1 MHINR
6 KNIAALF
13 TIFILVF
20 PQNLVF
26 ASEGDQATSVENE
39 AEQIE
44 EKNIDKYIE
53 KEIENE
59 KDEDTEKQQEEVNSG
74 EQEEDLKESVDT
86 EEESENEVEQ
96 IEEEDIDKHPEI
108 EAEEENDES
117 KENQREEVN
126 SSEQKQEK
134 DSKKNTVTE
143 EEVVN
148 EVKSKTQSDAK
159 FTIGDKGQHVVELK
173 MKLTSLGFG
182 SFPKNPSL
190 NYGPVTAGVVE
201 EFQTA
206 YGLKATGNA
215 DQATLDKIE
224 EILNS
229 KYSPGQSG
237 EHVRELKKKLTQLG
251 FGNFPSNPSTVY
263 GSVTAGVV
271 SEFQEHYNLRVT
283 GIADEHTL
291 NKIEEILNPPYK
303 DGHRGLHIVQLKKD
317 LTALGFGSFPKNP
330 SLNYGPVT
338 ANVVRE
344 FQQFYNLKVD
354 GVAGKE
360 TLQMIKNI
368 IENPYENGTEGKH
381 VIQLKKNLTAIGFGN
396 FPSNPSQTY
405 GKVTKGVVKEFQI
418 YYNLKNQTG
427 SATAETIQKMQ
438 EVMNSPYQRGKRGP
452 HVIELKKDLTELGFG
467 NFPSNPSES
476 YGSVTEGVVL
486 EFQKAYGL
494 IENGIADSVTLAKI
508 EELLNAQRYTEY
520 NLTIKKAIEIQ
531 MNQMA
536 QTDKGEYAWVSKSY
550 IDSNNRV
557 TASALN
563 VRTQPTTSNEMSNR
577 ILGTLSKGTKVE
589 IIDQKGNWYAIKYN
603 NSSWVHAV
611 REDVRYYLNP
621 NNFIND
627 NRQKFQFLDLS
638 KPSGASRSVLNNY
651 LKDRDVLA
659 NQGQAFIDAA
669 RKHGVNDIYLISHS
683 VLETGHGT
691 STLAK
696 GVEVG
701 VNKDGKP
708 VLVTKSNRKS
718 LKNIKTVYNMYGIGA
733 VDSNPLGGGAIHAYN
748 EGWDTVEKA
757 IIGGAKFIGNSYIK
771 NGQNTLYKM
780 RWNPKMNEGMA
791 WKQYATDIGWASKQ
805 VHTMYNLYQEI
816 GHNNPIL
823 DIPVYK

>member
-44 EKNIDKYIE
+44 EKNLDKYIE

-59 KDEDTEKQQEEVNSG
+59 KNEDTEKQQEEVNSG
-74 EQEEDLKESVDT
+74 EQEEDLKENVDT
-86 EEESENEVEQ
+86 EEESEDEVEQ

-108 EAEEENDES
+108 EAEENDES

-148 EVKSKTQSDAK
+148 EVESKTQSDAK

-182 SFPKNPSL
+182 NFPKNPSAS
-190 NYGPVTAGVVE
+190 YGPVTAGVVE

-338 ANVVRE
+338 AGVVEE
-344 FQQFYNLKVD
+344 FQ
-354 GVAGKE
+354 
-360 TLQMIKNI
+360 
-368 IENPYENGTEGKH
+368 
-381 VIQLKKNLTAIGFGN
+381 
-396 FPSNPSQTY
+396 
-405 GKVTKGVVKEFQI
+405 
-418 YYNLKNQTG
+418 
-427 SATAETIQKMQ
+427 
-438 EVMNSPYQRGKRGP
+438 
-452 HVIELKKDLTELGFG
+452 
-467 NFPSNPSES
+467 
-476 YGSVTEGVVL
+476 
-486 EFQKAYGL
+486 
-494 IENGIADSVTLAKI
+494 
-508 EELLNAQRYTEY
+508 
-520 NLTIKKAIEIQ
+520 
-531 MNQMA
+531 
-536 QTDKGEYAWVSKSY
+536 
-550 IDSNNRV
+550 
-557 TASALN
+557 
-563 VRTQPTTSNEMSNR
+563 
-577 ILGTLSKGTKVE
+577 
-589 IIDQKGNWYAIKYN
+589 
-603 NSSWVHAV
+603 
-611 REDVRYYLNP
+611 
-621 NNFIND
+621 
-627 NRQKFQFLDLS
+627 
-638 KPSGASRSVLNNY
+638 
-651 LKDRDVLA
+651 
-659 NQGQAFIDAA
+659 
-669 RKHGVNDIYLISHS
+669 
-683 VLETGHGT
+683 
-691 STLAK
+691 
-696 GVEVG
+696 
-701 VNKDGKP
+701 
-708 VLVTKSNRKS
+708 
-718 LKNIKTVYNMYGIGA
+718 
-733 VDSNPLGGGAIHAYN
+733 
-748 EGWDTVEKA
+748 
-757 IIGGAKFIGNSYIK
+757 
-771 NGQNTLYKM
+771 
-780 RWNPKMNEGMA
+780 
-791 WKQYATDIGWASKQ
+791 
-805 VHTMYNLYQEI
+805 
-816 GHNNPIL
+816 
-823 DIPVYK
+823 